1 MKKIFTI
8 LMVALVAFASTSC
21 DKYLDVNKNVDAP
34 DEQVIPAYLYLAG
47 VEGYYTAQ
55 YWDCRGLM
63 PLVQYTGTSGNG
75 YYWGRYHTYIAASD
89 YMGEIWKMTYWT
101 QGKNTENLI
110 NKAIEAEQWHMAGIG
125 YAIKANS
132 WDMLTKEV
140 GDAPMKQAY
149 EPGRLAFDYDPQAEI
164 FPQVREWAYKAIE
177 YLSMDDNTAYGSQ
190 WDYDLI
196 YGGDIEKWKKF
207 AYGVIVRNLS
217 ALTNKSNFTSEY
229 ADELI
234 ACAKLSLQ
242 SSDDDAAV
250 EVGGGG
256 PDAAKSAYNNFFGAY
271 RGNLTNTYWQHDY
284 ITALLSGTVVEYTA
298 AHPTERQE
306 IEGYRNARWRYQIG
320 TQYIADT
327 TLAVGTYD
335 PRLVAKLATEDD
347 KNFEEINDR
356 DAVQS
361 HYFLGGNFTGKG
373 GYNVGGKAPYSNAPN
388 LFGLQVAVNNNNSGS
403 GRWLFRDEAPY
414 ILMTASEIQFCL
426 AEALFR
432 KGDKAGALVAFKKAV
447 SLDMD
452 FTEKYLKPGSAGKAS
467 EGGDKISKALFR
479 TLANEYLAGKYVG
492 GITAGTLTLSH
503 IMLQK
508 YVALFPWGALE
519 TWVDQRKVWYDLA
532 YTGEY
537 PSYGNGWADNRVNQK
552 LDDNATKVYKGY
564 YFVSSKVD
572 ARDMSIDYSGR
583 NPKGAPAFRI
593 RGRYNSEYMWNKT
606 ALKNLKPI
614 PAIDEEGGEVTYYM
628 CSPMWFQFPG
638 DVPENYTY

>member
-1 MKKIFTI
+1 MKKLFTI
-8 LMVALVAFASTSC
+8 LMIALVAFTSTSC
-21 DKYLDVNKNVDAP
+21 DKYLDVNKNVDSP
-34 DEQVIPAYLYLAG
+34 DEQVVPAYLYLAG
-47 VEGYYTAQ
+47 VLGYFTAQ

-89 YMGEIWKMTYWT
+89 YMGEIWKMTFWT

-132 WDMLTKEV
+132 WDMLTKEY
-140 GDAPMKQAY
+140 GDAPMTQAF
-149 EPGRLAFDYDPQAEI
+149 EPGRLKFDYDTQEDIYTA
-164 FPQVREWAYKAIE
+164 VREWAYKAIE
-177 YLSMDDNTAYGSQ
+177 SLEMDDKTSYGSQ
-190 WDYDLI
+190 WDYDVM
-196 YGGDIEKWKKF
+196 YHGDIDKWKKF

-217 ALTNKSNFTSEY
+217 SLTNKSDFTSKY

-234 ACAKLSLQ
+234 ACAKLSLA
-242 SSDDDAAV
+242 SADDDAAV

-256 PDAAKSAYNNFFGAY
+256 ADATKSAYNNFFGAY

-284 ITALLSGTVVEYTA
+284 ITALLSGTVVEYTTA
-298 AHPTERQE
+298 NPTERQE
-306 IEGYRNARWRYQIG
+306 MPNYKTSRWRYEFG

-335 PRLVAKLATEDD
+335 PRVNAKLATQDD
-347 KNFEEINDR
+347 PNFNEINDR
-356 DAVQS
+356 AAVQS
-361 HYFLGGNFTGKG
+361 HYYLGGNFTGKG
-373 GYNVGGKAPYSNAPN
+373 AYNTGGAAPYTNAPN

-414 ILMTASEIQFCL
+414 ILMTAAEIHFCM
-426 AEALFR
+426 AEAYFR
-432 KGDKAGALVAFKKAV
+432 KGDKANALAAFKKAV

-452 FTEKYLKPGSAGKAS
+452 FTEKYLKPGSAGKAN

-479 TLANEYLAGKYVG
+479 ELANEYLAGPYVG
-492 GITAGTLTLSH
+492 GLSTGDLTLSH

-519 TWVDQRKVWYDLA
+519 TWVDQRKVWYDIA
-532 YTGEY
+532 YTGDY
-537 PSYGNGWADNRVNQK
+537 PYYGNGWADERVEQK
-552 LDDNATKVYKGY
+552 LDDDATKVYKGY

-572 ARDMSIDYSGR
+572 TRQLSINYRQNNS
-583 NPKGAPAFRI
+583 APAFRI
-593 RGRYNSEYMWNKT
+593 RGRYNSEYMWNKE
-606 ALKNLKPI
+606 ALKKLKPI
-614 PAIDEEGGEVTYYM
+614 PAINEDGTEVVNYM

-638 DVPENYTY
+638 DVPETLNY